1 MTNIQNVEIVLK
13 SMAELLRLGTRD
25 DWANALEKF
34 REEIGN
40 SPNATAARILSMY
53 GGMGSLNDLIL
64 YRNGQPLV
72 AENVELDALRSELYQ
87 LCHEIS

>member
-1 MTNIQNVEIVLK
+1 MTNIRHVEKVL
-13 SMAELLRLGTRD
+13 ARLAALLRFGARD

-40 SPNATAARILSMY
+40 SPDATAARVLSMY

-64 YRNGQPLV
+64 YKNGQPLA